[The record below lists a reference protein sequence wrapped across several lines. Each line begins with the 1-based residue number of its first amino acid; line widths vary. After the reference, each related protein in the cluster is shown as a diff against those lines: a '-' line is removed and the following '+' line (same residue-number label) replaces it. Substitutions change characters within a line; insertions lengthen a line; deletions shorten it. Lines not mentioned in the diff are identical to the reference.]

1 MGQHI
6 EAVQAWE
13 DGLKLLETSVERV
26 DELGEEKIIDWINI
40 SLQTAQ
46 VVHRLGTDGPGVSHK
61 YQHVCYTPS
70 KMTEAEEAEWKIE
83 QFQKAVR
90 HFKGVLE
97 RIPAGNME
105 IKRKI
110 RLQLAR
116 ALYDL
121 KQFDE
126 AMKIYEDGF
135 SNDGDP
141 QWLYKAAECLWQ
153 QEKKEQA
160 YTRLQQ
166 LIGTDPTF
174 ADAYG
179 MLATYFT
186 EKNDT
191 TNADESMCK
200 YKFYSWI
207 PSFCRHIEYNPE
219 NLAIIEELN
228 SDNALECVNTTLA
241 NDESRRSTEFLA
253 AICYR
258 HYHGSVENK
267 AFEELEKRA
276 KASEG
281 AERDFIGST
290 LMNLI
295 KDHQSVCT
303 VKGAANALAG
313 MKHEDI
319 FEVLEYLLPQDTN
332 PIFSMDIPTA
342 LGKLGDPK
350 AIPLLMK
357 IIENPMSQ
365 ANEDSDSSDGIFSS
379 GGKNRLVIESCLALA
394 TFFNDEKAKEVLMNG
409 INNQQTH
416 EACLAVLCD
425 ILEIGALIKASRIT
439 EQEIQHWHEDFLNHC
454 PSGRLD
460 KQAFIEYYKKLYPRE
475 ETNKSI
481 EHIFHMIDVNN
492 DGTVDFHELLIV
504 IVLIDHLNDLES
516 RLSFVFD
523 IWDDSEDEHIDQKE
537 LENMISAMYDRA
549 GITDRKGDQHP
560 KKRAKEIIAKLDISG
575 DKKLSK
581 EEFII
586 GCKNDL
592 VIRNLFAPDT

>member
-61 YQHVCYTPS
+61 YQH
-70 KMTEAEEAEWKIE
+70 
-83 QFQKAVR
+83 
-90 HFKGVLE
+90 
-97 RIPAGNME
+97 
-105 IKRKI
+105 
-110 RLQLAR
+110 
-116 ALYDL
+116 
-121 KQFDE
+121 
-126 AMKIYEDGF
+126 
-135 SNDGDP
+135 NDGDP

-191 TNADESMCK
+191 TNADESM
-200 YKFYSWI
+200 Y
-207 PSFCRHIEYNPE
+207 
-219 NLAIIEELN
+219 
-228 SDNALECVNTTLA
+228 
-241 NDESRRSTEFLA
+241 
-253 AICYR
+253 
-258 HYHGSVENK
+258 
-267 AFEELEKRA
+267 
-276 KASEG
+276 
-281 AERDFIGST
+281 
-290 LMNLI
+290 
-295 KDHQSVCT
+295 HQSVCT

-394 TFFNDEKAKEVLMNG
+394 TFF
-409 INNQQTH
+409 
-416 EACLAVLCD
+416 
-425 ILEIGALIKASRIT
+425 
-439 EQEIQHWHEDFLNHC
+439 
-454 PSGRLD
+454 
-460 KQAFIEYYKKLYPRE
+460 
-475 ETNKSI
+475 
-481 EHIFHMIDVNN
+481 
-492 DGTVDFHELLIV
+492 
-504 IVLIDHLNDLES
+504 
-516 RLSFVFD
+516 
-523 IWDDSEDEHIDQKE
+523 
-537 LENMISAMYDRA
+537 
-549 GITDRKGDQHP
+549 
-560 KKRAKEIIAKLDISG
+560 
-575 DKKLSK
+575 
-581 EEFII
+581 
-586 GCKNDL
+586 
-592 VIRNLFAPDT
+592 

>member
-191 TNADESMCK
+191 TNADESM
-200 YKFYSWI
+200 Y
-207 PSFCRHIEYNPE
+207 
-219 NLAIIEELN
+219 
-228 SDNALECVNTTLA
+228 
-241 NDESRRSTEFLA
+241 
-253 AICYR
+253 
-258 HYHGSVENK
+258 
-267 AFEELEKRA
+267 
-276 KASEG
+276 
-281 AERDFIGST
+281 
-290 LMNLI
+290 
-295 KDHQSVCT
+295 HQSVCT

-409 INNQQTH
+409 INNQQTR
-416 EACLAVLCD
+416 EACLAVLC
-425 ILEIGALIKASRIT
+425 ANA
-439 EQEIQHWHEDFLNHC
+439 FHC
-454 PSGRLD
+454 QD
-460 KQAFIEYYKKLYPRE
+460 
-475 ETNKSI
+475 
-481 EHIFHMIDVNN
+481 
-492 DGTVDFHELLIV
+492 
-504 IVLIDHLNDLES
+504 
-516 RLSFVFD
+516 
-523 IWDDSEDEHIDQKE
+523 
-537 LENMISAMYDRA
+537 
-549 GITDRKGDQHP
+549 
-560 KKRAKEIIAKLDISG
+560 
-575 DKKLSK
+575 
-581 EEFII
+581 
-586 GCKNDL
+586 
-592 VIRNLFAPDT
+592 

>member
-83 QFQKAVR
+83 QFQKA
-90 HFKGVLE
+90 
-97 RIPAGNME
+97 
-105 IKRKI
+105 
-110 RLQLAR
+110 
-116 ALYDL
+116 
-121 KQFDE
+121 
-126 AMKIYEDGF
+126 
-135 SNDGDP
+135 NDGDP

-191 TNADESMCK
+191 TNADESM
-200 YKFYSWI
+200 Y
-207 PSFCRHIEYNPE
+207 
-219 NLAIIEELN
+219 
-228 SDNALECVNTTLA
+228 
-241 NDESRRSTEFLA
+241 
-253 AICYR
+253 
-258 HYHGSVENK
+258 
-267 AFEELEKRA
+267 
-276 KASEG
+276 
-281 AERDFIGST
+281 
-290 LMNLI
+290 
-295 KDHQSVCT
+295 HQSVCT

-409 INNQQTH
+409 INNQQTR

-425 ILEIGALIKASRIT
+425 ILEIAALIKASRIT

-523 IWDDSEDEHIDQKE
+523 IWDDSEDEHINQKE

-586 GCKNDL
+586 GCKNDP
-592 VIRNLFAPDT
+592 VIRNLFTPDT

>member
-1 MGQHI
+1 Q
-6 EAVQAWE
+6 EALGIPIIVHTTPQISSMRVNNVRYNINYALNYPNINWKSIRVNSSTQSFI
-13 DGLKLLETSVERV
+13 LK
-26 DELGEEKIIDWINI
+26 
-40 SLQTAQ
+40 
-46 VVHRLGTDGPGVSHK
+46 
-61 YQHVCYTPS
+61 
-70 KMTEAEEAEWKIE
+70 
-83 QFQKAVR
+83 
-90 HFKGVLE
+90 
-97 RIPAGNME
+97 
-105 IKRKI
+105 
-110 RLQLAR
+110 
-116 ALYDL
+116 
-121 KQFDE
+121 
-126 AMKIYEDGF
+126 
-135 SNDGDP
+135 NDGDP

-219 NLAIIEELN
+219 NLALIEELN

-295 KDHQSVCT
+295 KNHQSVCT

-365 ANEDSDSSDGIFSS
+365 ANEGSDSSDGIFSS

-394 TFFNDEKAKEVLMNG
+394 TFSNDEKAKEVLMNG
-409 INNQQTH
+409 INNQQTR
-416 EACLAVLCD
+416 EACFAVLCVCTD
-425 ILEIGALIKASRIT
+425 E
-439 EQEIQHWHEDFLNHC
+439 
-454 PSGRLD
+454 
-460 KQAFIEYYKKLYPRE
+460 KQYFE
-475 ETNKSI
+475 
-481 EHIFHMIDVNN
+481 
-492 DGTVDFHELLIV
+492 
-504 IVLIDHLNDLES
+504 
-516 RLSFVFD
+516 
-523 IWDDSEDEHIDQKE
+523 E
-537 LENMISAMYDRA
+537 LEKMLTQGESLDYRVVAYLNNNANRSEHANKLLMLNEEI
-549 GITDRKGDQHP
+549 H
-560 KKRAKEIIAKLDISG
+560 KKKEAQT
-575 DKKLSK
+575 
-581 EEFII
+581 
-586 GCKNDL
+586 ND
-592 VIRNLFAPDT
+592 DDE